1 MRQFLLKVAESHE
14 NNELTL
20 YKEYKKFSERMDSF
34 HVQKLMTMFSQLKG
48 TGKIKPGNVVC

>member
-1 MRQFLLKVAESHE
+1 MRQFLLKVAESHV

-34 HVQKLMTMFSQLKG
+34 PVQKLMTMFSQLKG
-48 TGKIKPGNVVC
+48 TGKAKPGNVVC

>member
-1 MRQFLLKVAESHE
+1 MRQFLLKVAESHV

-34 HVQKLMTMFSQLKG
+34 PVQKLMTMFSQLKG
-48 TGKIKPGNVVC
+48 TGKAKPGNVC